1 MYGKLE
7 KLSGMAYPEYR
18 EDGDLFGK
26 VRMRPPLVR
35 MRLGE
40 LYGTSKTVGTLG
52 FFNSLNVSFPENTV
66 WEHREG
72 ARVPKYFDISMNYTV
87 ISEGVPEMD
96 SKRYGISTGTD
107 LSYKQEKYGQLSKA
121 LEQIPNIDLDTINT
135 VAGNIGNLV

>member
-1 MYGKLE
+1 
-7 KLSGMAYPEYR
+7 
-18 EDGDLFGK
+18 
-26 VRMRPPLVR
+26 